1 MLSYLFA
8 VHDCQSLCS
17 YFGFDFF
24 RRIEITL
31 LLAALLV
38 LRGVTG
44 LSLVRIVSPA
54 ILCLTINMVTI
65 ENLPTVGV
73 IFILLLVLS
82 VGDVL
87 SNINMDFSHSS
98 ITSETLNFSKIVHP
112 LVLFYG
118 ILATRVWVVPYS
130 LLVSGGLF
138 TFLAFIKN
146 ASMMRSSTLK
156 ELTIRLYFLLAC
168 DHFIMFAAAMLPL
181 PVVFQWVAPPLVSQL
196 LY

>member
-1 MLSYLFA
+1 
-8 VHDCQSLCS
+8 
-17 YFGFDFF
+17 
-24 RRIEITL
+24 
-31 LLAALLV
+31 V

-54 ILCLTINMVTI
+54 ILCLTINMATT

-73 IFILLLVLS
+73 IFLLLLVLS
-82 VGDVL
+82 VGDIL
-87 SNINMDFSHSS
+87 SNINMDFCHSS
-98 ITSETLNFSKIVHP
+98 ITSETLNFSKILHP

-118 ILATRVWVVPYS
+118 ILATRVWVTPYS

-156 ELTIRLYFLLAC
+156 ELIIRLYFLLAC